1 MFAILRNLVFS
12 FALTLTASAT
22 SIDIVNRQID
32 ASLGGKLV
40 VDVNFGSVTV
50 SPGADDK
57 VVLEANRK
65 INFQDDAKEKEYLA
79 AVPITV
85 AKEGNVV
92 TIRSR
97 EEKKQEPR
105 IGFCQRNASYVLHVP
120 KKFETALRTDG
131 GAIQVSDIT
140 GNLNAHTSGGHLTF
154 ARLEGTL
161 EGETSGGFIE
171 VEDCHGPI
179 QVKTSGGHINVTR
192 GNGVLSAHT
201 SGGHIEVR
209 NFSGDTEVQT
219 SGGGLELEKISGKLV
234 GETSGGGI
242 HASIAAPINGD
253 VKLETS
259 AGNIDLS
266 VPANAALNIDAN
278 ASVGTVVSRLPIQ
291 PSDVHRDHLRGT
303 LNGGGKSVRLG
314 TLAGNITIKPLS
326 EEVANLKDTSP
337 RHE

>member
-1 MFAILRNLVFS
+1 MLTILRNLLFS

-32 ASLGGKLV
+32 AAPGGKLV
-40 VDVNFGSVTV
+40 VDVDFGSITVTA
-50 SPGADDK
+50 GADDK
-57 VVLEANRK
+57 VGLEAHRQ
-65 INFQDDAKEKEYLA
+65 INFGDDAKEKEYLA
-79 AVPITV
+79 AVPVTFSR
-85 AKEGNVV
+85 EGNVV
-92 TIRSR
+92 TVRSR
-97 EEKKQEPR
+97 EEKKHEPR
-105 IGFCQRNASYVLHVP
+105 VGSRQRDATYSLRVP
-120 KKFETALRTDG
+120 KKFEVALRTDG
-131 GAIQVSDIT
+131 GEINATDIS
-140 GNLNAHTSGGHLTF
+140 GNLNAHTSGGRMTF

-171 VEDCHGPI
+171 VEDCRGPI
-179 QVKTSGGHINVTR
+179 QIKTSGGHIKVSR

-201 SGGHIEVR
+201 SGGHIDVH

-234 GETSGGGI
+234 GKTSGGGI
-242 HASIAAPINGD
+242 RASIPAPINGD

-266 VPANAALNIDAN
+266 IPANAGLNIDAST
-278 ASVGTVVSRLPIQ
+278 SVGEVVSRLPIQ
-291 PSDVHRDHLRGT
+291 ASDVHRQHLRGT

-314 TLAGNITIKPLS
+314 TLAGNITIKPIS
-326 EEVANLKDTSP
+326 EDLANLKPAP